1 MLRIIL
7 LVVWLIWVTTCNVI
21 AAQSIARTKEYCF
34 WDYLKYCSQHPI
46 GSPGLPKCMSDVG
59 VNLSKNCVQ
68 AMVLD
73 GLITKEQVIARALE
87 QGYLVKETKNGFDIV
102 GKVIKEPRK
111 TVKVQE
117 LPPPKKVIE
126 DTKPKEVV
134 KEVPIEKPKM
144 EEPPKKET
152 IVEKVKKTYAKI
164 KEKVIQA
171 KEKIKS
177 KVKAVKV
184 TVSKPKK
191 VEKKVVSKSTPKKT
205 KKKNYASKKK
215 SKPKVYVSKKRKNT
229 FAQQINN
236 RYLND
241 GQNFEGTDAD
251 FGRN

>member
-1 MLRIIL
+1 M
-7 LVVWLIWVTTCNVI
+7 

-87 QGYLVKETKNGFDIV
+87 QGYIVKETKNGFDIV
-102 GKVIKEPRK
+102 GKAVKEPKK
-111 TVKVQE
+111 TVQAKE
-117 LPPPKKVIE
+117 PPPPKKVIE

-134 KEVPIEKPKM
+134 KETPIEKPK

-152 IVEKVKKTYAKI
+152 ITEKVKKTYAKI
-164 KEKVIQA
+164 KEKVVQV

-191 VEKKVVSKSTPKKT
+191 VEETVTKKVSKKTPKV
-205 KKKNYASKKK
+205 KKKNYASKKTY
-215 SKPKVYVSKKRKNT
+215 KPKTYRKKKS

-236 RYLND
+236 RFLNG